1 MPRIR
6 VSTTVDETLITAARR
21 SRSELNDAALLDEAL
36 ASLLATQ
43 RGAEIDTSYSAYDDQ
58 PLSDP
63 DAWGG
68 LDSFHD
74 AAAGVE

>member
-1 MPRIR
+1 MPRIW

-36 ASLLATQ
+36 ASLLRTQ
-43 RGAEIDTSYSAYDDQ
+43 RSAQIDASYSAYDDQ
-58 PLSDP
+58 PLAGP
-63 DAWGG
+63 DAWGD

-74 AAAGVE
+74 SVGAG